1 MKFLRKLLLIFFDF
15 IDVFFHQKKIEK
27 FIKKKE
33 IKLDT
38 FIDVGAFKGK
48 YTDLILKIN
57 KNCKVILIEP
67 QTKYYDL
74 LKRKYEG
81 NSQIEILKI
90 GLSNEKK
97 ILKLKIN
104 RHEITSTFSEFNLE
118 NKYLNYKAILFDSN
132 LKNMT
137 KNVETVEVLPIDE
150 IFKKKNLG
158 NIDLVKIDT
167 EGHEYE
173 VLSGAKEYL
182 KMINYILIE
191 FHIDKIYKNYN
202 SNKIHSFLEE
212 NDFVLKKK
220 FNFPFTTWEDRLY
233 KNSKL
238 EN

>member
-1 MKFLRKLLLIFFDF
+1 MSRSFLIFFN
-15 IDVFFHQKKIEK
+15 KKI
-27 FIKKKE
+27 
-33 IKLDT
+33 
-38 FIDVGAFKGK
+38 
-48 YTDLILKIN
+48 LISRQITVLKNTLKIK

-67 QTKYYDL
+67 QTKYHAL
-74 LKRKYEG
+74 LKKKYEG
-81 NSQIEILKI
+81 NNQIEILKI

-137 KNVETVEVLPIDE
+137 KNVETVEVLSLDE
-150 IFKKKNLG
+150 IFEKKNLG

-173 VLSGAKEYL
+173 VLSGTKEYL
-182 KMINYILIE
+182 KKINYILIE
-191 FHIDKIYKNYN
+191 FHIDEIYKNYN

-212 NDFVLKKK
+212 NGFFIKKK

-233 KNSKL
+233 KNSKI
-238 EN
+238 ED

>member
-1 MKFLRKLLLIFFDF
+1 MKYLKKLLLLIFDL
-15 IDVFFHQKKIEK
+15 IDEFYHQKRIQKFLNTEK
-27 FIKKKE
+27 
-33 IKLDT
+33 IKLEN
-38 FIDVGAFKGK
+38 FIDVGAFRGK
-48 YTDLILKIN
+48 YTDLILKMQ
-57 KNCKVILIEP
+57 KNCNILMIEP
-67 QTKYYDL
+67 QNKYYL
-74 LKRKYEG
+74 MLKEKYK
-81 NSQIEILKI
+81 NNDRVEIMKI
-90 GLSNEKK
+90 GVSDKEAL
-97 ILKLKIN
+97 LKLKIN

-137 KNVETVEVLPIDE
+137 KNVETVEVLSLDE
-150 IFKKKNLG
+150 IFEKKNLG

-173 VLSGAKEYL
+173 VLSGTKEYL
-182 KMINYILIE
+182 KKINYILIE
-191 FHIDKIYKNYN
+191 FHIDEIYKNYN